1 MTDYRAT
8 FDEVAELYDEVRPG
22 YPVAVL
28 DALLELAHL
37 PEGGRI
43 LEVGPGTGQLTR
55 SLAERG
61 FELLGLELGPNLAAV
76 ARRNLSNFPKA
87 TILTTAFEDWQTEEN
102 AFDLVVSAQAFH
114 WIRVE
119 YGLAKCAA
127 VLKKTGSLALLWQL
141 DRSQDTDFYKA
152 TTPLFDKYV
161 RDDPDRPK
169 PPSSFETYRT
179 ALVESPLFDTPVVR
193 QLEWQRTYTKADFVK
208 LLGTFS
214 PNIALAPD
222 TRARFNAEVAATIDA
237 FGGSVTRLYRTV
249 LLLSKKV

>member
-8 FDEVAELYDEVRPG
+8 FDEVAELYDEARPG
-22 YPVAVL
+22 YPAGII
-28 DALLELAHL
+28 DTLLELARL
-37 PEGGRI
+37 PTGGRI

-55 SLAERG
+55 PLAERG
-61 FELLGLELGPNLAAV
+61 YEVLGLELGPNLADI
-76 ARRNLSNFPKA
+76 ARRNLAGLNA
-87 TILTTAFEDWQTEEN
+87 TVLTTSFEAWEPEKE

-114 WIRVE
+114 WIPVDF
-119 YGLAKCAA
+119 GLARCAA

-193 QLEWQRTYTKADFVK
+193 QLEWQQTYTKADFVK

>member
-28 DALLELAHL
+28 DALLELARL

-55 SLAERG
+55 PLAERG

-119 YGLAKCAA
+119 YGLSKCAA
-127 VLKKTGSLALLWQL
+127 VLKEGGSLALLWQL
-141 DRSQDTDFYKA
+141 DRSQDTAFYKA
-152 TTPLFDKYV
+152 TTPLFEKYLP
-161 RDDPDRPK
+161 DDPKRPK
-169 PPSSFETYRT
+169 PPPSFETYRA
-179 ALVESPLFDTPVVR
+179 ALGASPLFSEPAVYK
-193 QLEWQRTYTKADFVK
+193 LEWEQSYSEEAFVK
-208 LLGTFS
+208 LLNTFS
-214 PNIALAPD
+214 PHVALAP
-222 TRARFNAEVAATIDA
+222 RVRESFNEEIAETIDA

-249 LLLSKKV
+249 LLVAKKT